1 MNKEWKLTKEQQ
13 AQAIE
18 AVQTY
23 FLEERQEE
31 VGDLAALLLIDQL
44 VPVLAGSFYNQGV
57 NDSIERAQ
65 NHIEELY
72 ALEIPLP

>member
-1 MNKEWKLTKEQQ
+1 LKKEWKLTKEQQ
-13 AQAIE
+13 KSAIE

-23 FLEERQEE
+23 FSKERHEEIGE
-31 VGDLAALLLIDQL
+31 LAALILIDQL
-44 VPVLAGSFYNQGV
+44 VPIIAGSFYNQGV

>member
-1 MNKEWKLTKEQQ
+1 MNKEWKLTKEQRKS
-13 AQAIE
+13 AIE

-23 FLEERQEE
+23 FSNERQEDI
-31 VGDLAALLLIDQL
+31 GDLAALLLIDQL
-44 VPVLAGSFYNQGV
+44 LPILAGSFYNQGV
-57 NDSIERAQ
+57 NDSVERAQ